1 MTDAELWELIIMSL
15 GNAASIFAVYLSVT
29 SGYLIVAYLVGNN
42 LTRMQNTLITGLYII
57 FAVLIAVGLVANFD
71 RAAYLLEFTEETYR
85 SPLSSGLPAVAI
97 IAGPILLIGV
107 AACVKFMWDV
117 RHPKTE

>member
-15 GNAASIFAVYLSVT
+15 GNAASIIAIYLSVT
-29 SGYLIVAYLVGNN
+29 SGYLIVSYLVGKN
-42 LTRMQNTLITGLYII
+42 LTRMQNTLITGLYIT
-57 FAVLIAVGLVANFD
+57 FAVIITLATVANFD
-71 RAAYLLEFTEETYR
+71 RAAYLLKFTEETYR

-97 IAGPILLIGV
+97 ITGPILLIGV